1 MFLFLTEVVWSE
13 TSLCFAT
20 SVAVDLDEEKEV
32 HSNTTLDVFRFCLLS
47 ELFATILQT
56 GTPQTAMV
64 APQEPFTEHRKQGSQ
79 RTSRFIPLL
88 TNHTGIAKCEV
99 ARISFGL

>member
-1 MFLFLTEVVWSE
+1 VFLFLTEVVWSE

-20 SVAVDLDEEKEV
+20 SVAVDLDEEKKV

-56 GTPQTAMV
+56 GTPQTANGGT
-64 APQEPFTEHRKQGSQ
+64 AGALHRAQEAVLTKNF
-79 RTSRFIPLL
+79 PLHS
-88 TNHTGIAKCEV
+88 TIDQSYWHCQM
-99 ARISFGL
+99 